1 MAAHQARDVVEEK
14 IPGLAAKMAAVKRQ
28 WVATEE
34 QSEGLVHKLTLLSC
48 VCP

>member
-1 MAAHQARDVVEEK
+1 MAAHRDRDVVEEK

-28 WVATEE
+28 GVATEE
-34 QSEGLVHKLTLLSC
+34 KSEGLVHKLTLLSC